1 MEHWQYVQIV
11 EGTLVYKSLVDL
23 TEVDMALA
31 ANLDRSKLITKVILL
46 RGGDEVPKIID
57 TEAGCYI
64 LLFPFLRQGIE
75 VVKVR

>member
-57 TEAGCYI
+57 TKA
-64 LLFPFLRQGIE
+64 
-75 VVKVR
+75 